1 MDWLTFIARLEA
13 LYANRS
19 QEDMLRAA
27 KERVK
32 SQEMESTFRFGK
44 QHLELTRGVD
54 RSLKEYTDGSGKAYT
69 AAAWSA
75 DPFSTPTPFA
85 STLRTI
91 NGEEG
96 KKDGGN
102 TGGNAGAGGNAG
114 GRGRQRNRG
123 GNKGG
128 QKRDRSPTPEAAA
141 AASSQPHDGRRDE
154 ANREHQRQ
162 LSNKRQRDNKG
173 HFVAAV
179 KPEGDPASGSNS
191 TPLGSRPGFRKGYDS
206 AGKEV
211 NIRGP
216 CNSCGLN
223 HQWRDCRR
231 NPNARSYNADK
242 AQEQGPHFI
251 AKLPGYKLG
260 DENGAYRS
268 NPAFIA
274 SSQRDRVAG
283 AGSQ

>member
-1 MDWLTFIARLEA
+1 M
-13 LYANRS
+13 RS
-19 QEDMLRAA
+19 I
-27 KERVK
+27 
-32 SQEMESTFRFGK
+32 ST
-44 QHLELTRGVD
+44 QLHYTHVQRGAD

-75 DPFSTPTPFA
+75 DPFSTPTPLA
-85 STLRTI
+85 STLRTV
-91 NGEEG
+91 NGE

-102 TGGNAGAGGNAG
+102 TGGNAGAGSGAG

-123 GNKGG
+123 GKGGQQQHAG
-128 QKRDRSPTPEAAA
+128 QKRDRSPSVEAAA

-179 KPEGDPASGSNS
+179 KSEGGPASGSNS
-191 TPLGSRPGFRKGYDS
+191 TPLGPRAGFRKGHDS
-206 AGKEV
+206 AGKEI

-216 CNSCGLN
+216 CHSCGLN
-223 HQWRDCRR
+223 HQWKDCRR
-231 NPNARSYNADK
+231 NPDAPRHDPERLGEK
-242 AQEQGPHFI
+242 GLHFI

-260 DENGAYRS
+260 DENGAYRN
-268 NPAFIA
+268 NPAF
-274 SSQRDRVAG
+274 SSTNPRDRVAG